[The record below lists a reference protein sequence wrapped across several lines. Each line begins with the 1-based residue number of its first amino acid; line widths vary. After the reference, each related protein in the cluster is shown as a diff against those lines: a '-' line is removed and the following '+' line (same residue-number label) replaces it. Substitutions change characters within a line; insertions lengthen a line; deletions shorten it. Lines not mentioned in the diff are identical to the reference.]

1 MTDEHLIDGSRDYDC
16 CRYFDLIKR
25 IDSFYADGIITTEEL
40 NRMGEMRGETLIN
53 YQVAQELLKTMSPK
67 ASDYGKLGELV
78 DYLRRCWQ
86 TMDTAYDRGV
96 QMHQAENAGNASD
109 GAPAADKKLSL
120 NLNKEKADLL
130 SSVFPRKGHEPKNID
145 EQSMDATPIERE
157 KAMGRVVRALKMLE
171 RDKMNQVRNHLMDEE
186 HIRK

>member
-25 IDSFYADGIITTEEL
+25 IDEFYADGVITTEEL
-40 NRMGEMRGETLIN
+40 NRMGDMRGETLVN
-53 YQVAQELLKTMSPK
+53 YQVAQKLLKKMDPK
-67 ASDYGKLGELV
+67 AADYGKLTELV

-96 QMHQAENAGNASD
+96 QLHQAEAQNTPDGN
-109 GAPAADKKLSL
+109 DKKLSFKL
-120 NLNKEKADLL
+120 SPEKADLL
-130 SSVFPRKGHEPKNID
+130 ASVLPKSRLRAKPKDIDAEHIETSSVE
-145 EQSMDATPIERE
+145 EE

-171 RDKMNQVRNHLMDEE
+171 RDKMNQIRNHLMTEE
-186 HIRK
+186 HTKK

>member
-25 IDSFYADGIITTEEL
+25 IDTFYADGVITANEL
-40 NRMGEMRGETLIN
+40 NHMRDMRSETLIN
-53 YQVAQELLKTMSPK
+53 YQVAEELRKNMDPK
-67 ASDYGKLGELV
+67 APDYGKLNELI

-86 TMDTAYDRGV
+86 MMDTAYDRGV
-96 QMHQAENAGNASD
+96 QLNQADSHSEPQN
-109 GAPAADKKLSL
+109 DKKLSL

-130 SSVFPRKGHEPKNID
+130 SSVLPQNKVFSKNID
-145 EQSMDATPIERE
+145 DQSIDITATERE

-171 RDKMNQVRNHLMDEE
+171 RDKMNQARAHMSDME
-186 HIRK
+186 HTKK

>member
-40 NRMGEMRGETLIN
+40 NRMGDMRGETLIN
-53 YQVAQELLKTMSPK
+53 YQVAQELLKTMDPR

-96 QMHQAENAGNASD
+96 QLNQQENVDS
-109 GAPAADKKLSL
+109 APQNNKKLSL
-120 NLNKEKADLL
+120 NVNKEKADLL
-130 SSVFPRKGHEPKNID
+130 SSVLHPNRHTVKNID
-145 EQSMDATPIERE
+145 EQNISVSPAEKE

-171 RDKMNQVRNHLMDEE
+171 RDKMNQVRNHLMT
-186 HIRK
+186 

>member
-25 IDSFYADGIITTEEL
+25 IDSFYEDGIITTEEL
-40 NRMGEMRGETLIN
+40 NRMGDMRGETLIN

-67 ASDYGKLGELV
+67 APDYGKLGELV

-96 QMHQAENAGNASD
+96 QMHQAEN
-109 GAPAADKKLSL
+109 GAEALEDKKLTL
-120 NLNKEKADLL
+120 NLNKEKADLVA
-130 SSVFPRKGHEPKNID
+130 SVLHENRYESKNID
-145 EQSMDATPIERE
+145 EQSISASPAEKE
-157 KAMGRVVRALKMLE
+157 KAMGRVVRALRMLE
-171 RDKMNQVRNHLMDEE
+171 RDKMNQVRAHLMTEE
-186 HIRK
+186 HTKK